1 MPLHV
6 IYEINQR
13 SRVDVIVN
21 LQICFPLN
29 CQFHAPASGCTLAS
43 DLKAS
48 QLTLV
53 VQLVA
58 MSSSWDPDTFKVCKN
73 SAPFLQVPA
82 LTALSLKDQ
91 LKLTAQRLGQLQ
103 DKKDS
108 AAQIT
113 RRDIATLLQQNN
125 VSLARLKAHK
135 LIREDAAADLLE
147 ILEMYCGVLL
157 QRFADLSS
165 P

>member
-1 MPLHV
+1 ML
-6 IYEINQR
+6 
-13 SRVDVIVN
+13 
-21 LQICFPLN
+21 
-29 CQFHAPASGCTLAS
+29 
-43 DLKAS
+43 
-48 QLTLV
+48 
-53 VQLVA
+53 
-58 MSSSWDPDTFKVCKN
+58 SSWDPEAFKVCKILLHFAH
-73 SAPFLQVPA
+73 SA

-108 AAQIT
+108 GAQIT

-147 ILEMYCGVLL
+147 VLEMYCGVLL
-157 QRFADLSS
+157 QRVADLSS